1 MSFCSD
7 FDIVINVVENALA
20 MMQMNTPAIISN
32 WRLTLGHARKVIF
45 VKCVIPL
52 TLYRILGTIAPMVTT
67 LGSPFTAM
75 ITRAKIMNQNGS
87 ASYEISMKSF
97 NFEVINLNRLN
108 KTLSC
113 GGIDISFF
121 AIQQLQLITNYQILG
136 CNPALSLY
144 KEGMSYSGGNGFAIY
159 QQVYQFELLIAEK
172 TNDTLQRTF
181 ASLWI
186 FSPYQLVRFDFF
198 NRNQTI
204 FGMDQRASDK
214 AMSTADTT
222 SNETTDGTTEK
233 TVYCTVNSCFQRVI
247 PAAGFDT
254 ALNSTGNS
262 TANSTRNS
270 PLGSANGG
278 TGSNTGH
285 TAGSN
290 CGNDCSANNDG
301 GANCN
306 LGPVGQGPGAS
317 LILEVDRIIHAVDE
331 ELIAVNVTISTHGLD
346 IIRIDEAAQIRIVV
360 SAAQIVQPGFF
371 IIDVAA
377 ILKGVQFAKRV
388 GQRTSRV
395 NDLSPSIVRIGY
407 YLDTSIVNQANDII
421 LLVIKVSIG
430 STVKLDNRGLVFC
443 CRDRKSGAFFKAP
456 P

>member
-1 MSFCSD
+1 M
-7 FDIVINVVENALA
+7 
-20 MMQMNTPAIISN
+20 
-32 WRLTLGHARKVIF
+32 
-45 VKCVIPL
+45 
-52 TLYRILGTIAPMVTT
+52 
-67 LGSPFTAM
+67 
-75 ITRAKIMNQNGS
+75 
-87 ASYEISMKSF
+87 
-97 NFEVINLNRLN
+97 
-108 KTLSC
+108 
-113 GGIDISFF
+113 
-121 AIQQLQLITNYQILG
+121 
-136 CNPALSLY
+136 
-144 KEGMSYSGGNGFAIY
+144 
-159 QQVYQFELLIAEK
+159 YQFELLIAEK
-172 TNDTLQRTF
+172 ANDALQGTF
-181 ASLWI
+181 ASFRI
-186 FSPYQLVRFDFF
+186 FSPYQLIRLDFF
-198 NRNQTI
+198 NRDQPI
-204 FGMDQRASDK
+204 FGMDQRASYETEF
-214 AMSTADTT
+214 AGNTADDKTAN
-222 SNETTDGTTEK
+222 SAAEK
-233 TVYCTVNSCFQRVI
+233 TVYCTVNSCFQCVI
-247 PAAGFDT
+247 PAAGFDA
-254 ALNSTGNS
+254 ALNGTGNS
-262 TANSTRNS
+262 TANCTRNS
-270 PLGSANGG
+270 TISGSNGS

-301 GANCN
+301 GTNCN
-306 LGPVGQGPGAS
+306 LGPVRQGPEAS